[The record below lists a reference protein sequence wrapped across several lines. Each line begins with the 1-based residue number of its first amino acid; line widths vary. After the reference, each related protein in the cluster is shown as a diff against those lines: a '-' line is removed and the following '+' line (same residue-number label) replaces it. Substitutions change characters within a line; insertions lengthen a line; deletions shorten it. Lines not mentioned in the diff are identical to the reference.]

1 MFKKFILFYE
11 KTFAH
16 LKSFDFIYP
25 LIIRLFLAPIFWNAG
40 FEKFMHIES
49 TIEWFGNSEWGLGLP
64 FPTIMA
70 YMATLTEIIGS
81 IFLITGFATR
91 LISIPLIIVMVVAII
106 TVHFEHGWLAIASQN
121 SEAHIRLQGFLNWLQ
136 QNYPQRHDFITEFG
150 QPVMLNNGVEFA
162 VTYIVMLITL
172 FFSGAGKYISIDY
185 WLSLWAHK
193 ARK

>member
-1 MFKKFILFYE
+1 MFKKLILFYE
-11 KTFAH
+11 KIFSH

-25 LIIRLFLAPIFWNAG
+25 LIIRLFLAPIFWIAG
-40 FEKFMHIES
+40 FEKLMHIES

-64 FPTIMA
+64 FPMIMA
-70 YMATLTEIIGS
+70 YMATLTEIMGS

-91 LISIPLIIVMVVAII
+91 LISIPLIIVMIIAIL

-121 SEAHIRLQGFLNWLQ
+121 SEAHIRLQSFLNWLQ
-136 QNYPQRHDFITEFG
+136 QNYPQRHDFITELG

-193 ARK
+193 IKK